1 MKYQEIIIM
10 PPFVKE
16 GGNVSMPHCWEIHII
31 QKKRLGFKVVAT
43 FKGKPEYFCI
53 SDYLA
58 FDGHNLKSYS
68 LGALLYKKD
77 LRVLFTYL
85 QK

>member
-1 MKYQEIIIM
+1 MCRCHTVGRHM
-10 PPFVKE
+10 
-16 GGNVSMPHCWEIHII
+16 I
-31 QKKRLGFKVVAT
+31 QTKRRGFKVVAT
-43 FKGKPEYFCI
+43 FKGKPKYFCI
-53 SDYLA
+53 SDDLA

-68 LGALLYKKD
+68 LRALLYKKD

>member
-1 MKYQEIIIM
+1 MKYQEITIM
-10 PPFVKE
+10 PLFVKG

-31 QKKRLGFKVVAT
+31 QTKRLGFKVAT

-58 FDGHNLKSYS
+58 FDGHKLKSYS